1 MGKKIKKEQN
11 RKEKIRYKKQ
21 EVKMNKNTNH
31 ACIRALSFC
40 VLIIMSVLNFAGAVH
55 AQASLDTTISA
66 EDKAKFDE
74 ILTPVEKIYN
84 FIKYAASLVAVIALL
99 FAGIS
104 YMFSGN
110 DIRKRDTAKNM
121 ATYVVIGLVVIW
133 AAPFVV
139 NLLIA

>member
-1 MGKKIKKEQN
+1 ME
-11 RKEKIRYKKQ
+11 
-21 EVKMNKNTNH
+21 NKNIGW
-31 ACIRALSFC
+31 IR
-40 VLIIMSVLNFAGAVH
+40 VLGYLMLFIVPLFNFAGAAH
-55 AQASLDTTISA
+55 AAADLDTTISE

-74 ILTPVEKIYN
+74 ILTPVAKIYN
-84 FIKYAASLVAVIALL
+84 FIKYAASLIAVIALL

-110 DIRKRDTAKNM
+110 DIRKRDTSKNM
-121 ATYVVIGLVVIW
+121 AAYVLIGLVVIW

>member
-1 MGKKIKKEQN
+1 MKKS
-11 RKEKIRYKKQ
+11 
-21 EVKMNKNTNH
+21 TNH
-31 ACIRALSFC
+31 MSIRALSFC
-40 VLIIMSVLNFAGAVH
+40 VLILMSVLNLAGTAH
-55 AQASLDTTISA
+55 AQASLGTTITP

-74 ILTPVEKIYN
+74 ILTPVAKIYN

-139 NLLIA
+139 NMLIA

>member
-1 MGKKIKKEQN
+1 
-11 RKEKIRYKKQ
+11 
-21 EVKMNKNTNH
+21 MNKNNNS
-31 ACIRALSFC
+31 CIKGLGFC
-40 VLIIMSVLNFAGAVH
+40 VLIIMSVLSVAAAAH
-55 AQASLDTTISA
+55 AQADLDAPISA

-74 ILTPVEKIYN
+74 ILTPVTKIYN
-84 FIKYAASLVAVIALL
+84 LIKYGASLVAVIALL

-110 DIRKRDTAKNM
+110 DIRKRDTSKNM
-121 ATYVVIGLVVIW
+121 AAYVFIGLVVIW

>member
-1 MGKKIKKEQN
+1 MEN
-11 RKEKIRYKKQ
+11 RNIGWIR
-21 EVKMNKNTNH
+21 
-31 ACIRALSFC
+31 
-40 VLIIMSVLNFAGAVH
+40 VLGYIMLFIVPVFNFAGIAH

-104 YMFSGN
+104 YMFSGD

>member
-1 MGKKIKKEQN
+1 M
-11 RKEKIRYKKQ
+11 RKS
-21 EVKMNKNTNH
+21 TNH
-31 ACIRALSFC
+31 MRALSFC
-40 VLIIMSVLNFAGAVH
+40 VLIIMSMLSFAGTVH
-55 AQASLDTTISA
+55 AQADLDTTISA

>member
-1 MGKKIKKEQN
+1 ME
-11 RKEKIRYKKQ
+11 
-21 EVKMNKNTNH
+21 NKNIGW
-31 ACIRALSFC
+31 IR
-40 VLIIMSVLNFAGAVH
+40 VLGYLMLFIVPLFNFAGTAH
-55 AQASLDTTISA
+55 AAAGLDTTISE

-74 ILTPVEKIYN
+74 ILTPVAKIYN
-84 FIKYAASLVAVIALL
+84 FIKYAASLIAVIALL

-110 DIRKRDTAKNM
+110 DIRKRDTSKNM
-121 ATYVVIGLVVIW
+121 AAYVLIGLVVIW